1 MMTSKQQ
8 SKKLSSTRASPVR
21 TRTLGPSK
29 VSASDLSNLS
39 TLAGRK
45 LSPIAAKTSRRR
57 TVAMTTSAARSQ
69 EITMTSSSDSGT
81 NLTSKTT
88 VMKSASRQMRIEEEQ
103 PLSSQPIVAAA
114 LAKPRKRKISVSPV
128 RKAVDAAASPA
139 KRRRPAATARKSPKS
154 FFGSP
159 AKVKTVKKSPT
170 KAAVSPPPKRSRQS
184 VAKTSKAATSPPP
197 KRSRQSVAKTSTAA
211 ASPPPKRSRQ
221 SVAKTSKAAASPP
234 PKLSRK

>member
-128 RKAVDAAASPA
+128 RKRSTLPPPQLNAVA
-139 KRRRPAATARKSPKS
+139 RPQLRS

-221 SVAKTSKAAASPP
+221 SVAKTSRLPPLRRQSEAAN
-234 PKLSRK
+234 